1 MIEIYL
7 KLYKMIEIY
16 LKYDNMHTIRT
27 INAFICINNHVNSC
41 INSMLS
47 PIHETSKKIKWWN
60 ENIDA
65 YLTSLAHFLLR
76 CMSLIISRKK
86 LL

>member
-1 MIEIYL
+1 M

-16 LKYDNMHTIRT
+16 LKYDNIHTFGV

-47 PIHETSKKIKWWN
+47 AMHSGRTGIVGPSIKAQQTTQRALALPTYIPDNFPLFLPCET
-60 ENIDA
+60 NI
-65 YLTSLAHFLLR
+65 SP
-76 CMSLIISRKK
+76 
-86 LL
+86 